1 MFSCISFEEEID
13 ALLHRDVLRYSFTF
27 MSQGEICFG
36 YRLHADKKERFMFI
50 VDLQWTDL

>member
-1 MFSCISFEEEID
+1 MSFEEEID

-36 YRLHADKKERFMFI
+36 YRLHADKMERFMFI